1 MKPRFFTPLSRIQI
15 TQLCTQAGLA
25 FKAAKARGGIE
36 DGTKLDDFRKAGQY
50 EAAKVTSLTL
60 ATQEHYL
67 AILGKWWTV
76 IGNLE
81 AAFYAF
87 LNAGAENEAA
97 RQMRWRLAGQVSRL
111 AEGIAQQHDNALMN
125 AQIQQG
131 VTGTL
136 TVTRMPADEA
146 ARQAWA
152 YAKSLAKDK
161 FAGRLIESLN
171 ADELEQLGFTVFNR
185 ASQKLGKGD
194 KSKRNKSQR
203 RGRKAA
209 DPEEGSS
216 HRDEPLPPASGPSMM
231 ARMAAKVSP
240 EWARLSS
247 T

>member
-1 MKPRFFTPLSRIQI
+1 MKPRYLTPLSRIQI
-15 TQLCTQAGLA
+15 TQLCAQAGLA
-25 FKAAKARGGIE
+25 YKAAKARGGIE
-36 DGTKLDDFRKAGQY
+36 DGMKLDDFRKAGQF
-50 EAAKVTSLTL
+50 EAAKVTSLKL

-76 IGNLE
+76 MGNLE
-81 AAFYAF
+81 EAFYAF

-111 AEGIAQQHDNALMN
+111 AEGIAQKHDDALMN

-131 VTGTL
+131 VRGTL
-136 TVTRMPADEA
+136 TITRMPADEA

-161 FAGRLIESLN
+161 FAGRFIESLN

-194 KSKRNKSQR
+194 KSRRNKSQR
-203 RGRKAA
+203 RGRKAV
-209 DPEEGSS
+209 DSDEEST
-216 HRDEPLPPASGPSMM
+216 RREEPLPPASGPSMM

-240 EWARLSS
+240 EWARIPSS
-247 T
+247 